1 MDFEKMRNIS
11 SCRTPITLRAY
22 SKIFL
27 HVIPIAF
34 APHFAHMMSNP
45 PDESMPWPQFS
56 GYFSACLYGMVF
68 VCLDVVQDRLEQPFD
83 QDGVDDVK
91 LDVTDHYK
99 PVLSMGTTNED

>member
-1 MDFEKMRNIS
+1 MRNIS
-11 SCRTPITLRAY
+11 SYRTPITLRAY

-68 VCLDVVQDRLEQPFD
+68 VCLDVVQDRLEQPFYYY
-83 QDGVDDVK
+83 GLDDVK
-91 LDVTDHYK
+91 LYVTDHYK